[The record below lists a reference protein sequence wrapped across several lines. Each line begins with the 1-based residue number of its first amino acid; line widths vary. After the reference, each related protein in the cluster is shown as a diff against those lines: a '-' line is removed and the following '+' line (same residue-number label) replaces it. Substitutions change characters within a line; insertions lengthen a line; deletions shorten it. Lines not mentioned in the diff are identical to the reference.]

1 MQTAL
6 YKIGIMQPYIYPYIG
21 YFQLINSVD
30 VFVIYDDIEYTK
42 KGWIN
47 RNRLLQNGKD
57 EYFTIPIKKDSDFL
71 DVKQRVLSDNW
82 LKDRDKLINKIKNS
96 YSRAPQFNEVFTLIE
111 DDLKSDSKN
120 LFEFIYKTI
129 LTICKYLEIETKI
142 VISSVL
148 EVPSNLKS
156 SEKVKYICKKLKGST
171 YINAIG
177 GIDLYRKLDFK
188 EIGIDLFFLK
198 TKRIEYKQFQN
209 DFVPFLSI
217 IDVLMFNDKKSIQL
231 YLNEFELV

>member
-1 MQTAL
+1 M
-6 YKIGIMQPYIYPYIG
+6 
-21 YFQLINSVD
+21 
-30 VFVIYDDIEYTK
+30 
-42 KGWIN
+42 
-47 RNRLLQNGKD
+47 
-57 EYFTIPIKKDSDFL
+57 
-71 DVKQRVLSDNW
+71 
-82 LKDRDKLINKIKNS
+82 
-96 YSRAPQFNEVFTLIE
+96 
-111 DDLKSDSKN
+111 
-120 LFEFIYKTI
+120 
-129 LTICKYLEIETKI
+129 TICKYLEIETNI

-156 SEKVKYICKKLKGST
+156 SEKVKYICKKLKGSS
-171 YINAIG
+171 YINSIG

-198 TKRIEYKQFQN
+198 TKNIEYKQFQN